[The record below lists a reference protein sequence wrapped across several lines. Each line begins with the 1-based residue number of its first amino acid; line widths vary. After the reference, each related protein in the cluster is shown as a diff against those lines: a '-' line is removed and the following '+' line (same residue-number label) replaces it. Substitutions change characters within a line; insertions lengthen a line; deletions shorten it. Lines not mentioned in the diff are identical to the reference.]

1 MSKTAGGLHNRVT
14 AWSSLGSTI
23 QYNNLCIAENE
34 EELPAGWDPL
44 HVVNGYKP
52 GDNVVTVGIGWSYI
66 SSTGSVQQSY
76 PPQMLMRDYMRSLS
90 ANGSGATI
98 LMDPTVAALL
108 KDAHGFKTKAALGE
122 WLSQNIEKTAASFW
136 GNAVVA
142 SMAEPLAIQG
152 LEPYA
157 SWKKLPADAVI
168 KPFINSKG
176 INVVVVGGKTQSTWF
191 ATDFRVG
198 RGVLIDEWK

>member
-1 MSKTAGGLHNRVT
+1 
-14 AWSSLGSTI
+14 
-23 QYNNLCIAENE
+23 
-34 EELPAGWDPL
+34 
-44 HVVNGYKP
+44 VVNGYKP
-52 GDNVVTVGIGWSYI
+52 GDNVVTVGVGWSYI
-66 SSTGSVQQSY
+66 SSVGSVQQSY

-90 ANGSGATI
+90 ANGSGAAI

-108 KDAHGFKTKAALGE
+108 KDVHGFKTKAALSE

-142 SMAEPLAIQG
+142 SMAEPLAFQG

-157 SWKKLPADAVI
+157 SWKKLPGDAVI
-168 KPFINSKG
+168 KPFINPKG

-198 RGVLIDEWK
+198 RGELIDAWK